1 MLYLL
6 WQLRSAEIETR
17 NVEEMMQLKQVRA
30 ALGIVSGD
38 RIVCFSVGVPEIQY
52 VYFILVFIS
61 MYTHY

>member
-1 MLYLL
+1 
-6 WQLRSAEIETR
+6 
-17 NVEEMMQLKQVRA
+17 MQLKQVRA